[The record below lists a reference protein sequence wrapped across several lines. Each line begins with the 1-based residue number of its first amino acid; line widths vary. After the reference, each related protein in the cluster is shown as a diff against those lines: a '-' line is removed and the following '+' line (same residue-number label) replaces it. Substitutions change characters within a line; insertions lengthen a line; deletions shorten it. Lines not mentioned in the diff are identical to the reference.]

1 MDVMMVPGFFYRA
14 FVSLAEAS
22 PFVLAG
28 LMTTAVLRTFFGTEG
43 TRRLF
48 GEGTRSALLRAWL
61 LGMLLPVCSLGVI
74 PVVRELRRARIRG
87 GTVLAFAM
95 SGPLFNPLSLLY
107 GLTLSEPVAILT
119 FAFCSLIIVT
129 AAGLVFDRLFP
140 EVSGPV
146 AADPALA
153 FGLQRMAAL
162 FSVTVREAS
171 GTAGGWLLLGL
182 CGVGTLGALLPQNS
196 LQHSFNADNGM
207 APLLMM
213 LLSIPV
219 YATPML
225 AMSQLGM
232 MFQHANSIG
241 AAFILLILGAGTN
254 PGLIGWSVAEFG
266 WKRATAW
273 LVLVVLVLL
282 PLAYGVQGPLFPT
295 DVEPAGHTHAFDIYC
310 RPFSGNEPNPVQALR
325 DRLSRD
331 LAPWQY
337 RPLVVVGLLATAGV
351 VLRLT
356 DRRGR
361 LEAWIWQPAEVRPA
375 GQYDI
380 VIPPAVLGV
389 LSLSGLVVLSVA
401 GCYTAY
407 PGPAESLEAM
417 TDARIGALSAALSL
431 DHAETKYW
439 AERYDDWTRR
449 LEVGA
454 WLRRGTLSD
463 YHRWKSRLVR
473 EKLELLEHE
482 VEEGDRELVL
492 KLVSEITR
500 ANRRM
505 SEAYRNEL
513 PSRW

>member
-1 MDVMMVPGFFYRA
+1 MDAMMIPGFFYRA
-14 FVSLAEAS
+14 FVSLTEAS

-28 LMTTAVLRTFFGTEG
+28 LMTTAVLRTFFGTAG

-129 AAGLVFDRLFP
+129 AAGLVYDWLFP
-140 EVSGPV
+140 EHCEEPV
-146 AADPALA
+146 AEPVVA

-171 GTAGGWLLLGL
+171 GASGGWLLLGL
-182 CGVGTLGALLPQNS
+182 CGVGVLGAVLPQNS
-196 LQHSFNADNGM
+196 LQHSFNADNAM

-232 MFQHANSIG
+232 MFQHANSVG

-266 WKRATAW
+266 WKRAAGW
-273 LVLVVLVLL
+273 LLLVLVVLL
-282 PLAYGVQGPLFPT
+282 PLAYGVQDPLFPT

-310 RPFSGNEPNPVQALR
+310 RPFSGNEPNPLQALR

-337 RPLVVVGLLATAGV
+337 RPLMLVGLLAAAGV
-351 VLRLT
+351 VLRVA

-361 LEAWIWQPAEVRPA
+361 LEAWIRKPVPTRPA
-375 GQYDI
+375 GRFDL
-380 VIPPAVLGV
+380 VIPPSVLGA

-401 GCYTAY
+401 GCYAAY
-407 PGPAESLEAM
+407 PAPAESLDAM

-439 AERYDDWTRR
+439 SERYDDWTRR
-449 LEVGA
+449 MEVGA
-454 WLRRGTLSD
+454 WLRRGSLSD
-463 YHRWKSRLVR
+463 YHRWKTRIVR

-500 ANRRM
+500 AHRRM

-513 PSRW
+513 TDAW